1 MQAIRAACEKLN
13 TGSVLS
19 KYIKWNNEAKIHA
32 SYSPTR
38 MMSPFGCNK
47 NFVDSAVTEN
57 NGELDFR
64 ITINLFNNTAAE
76 ECQVGHYLY
85 VY

>member
-1 MQAIRAACEKLN
+1 MQAICVACEKLHPE
-13 TGSVLS
+13 SILS
-19 KYIKWNNEAKIHA
+19 KYMNWNNKAKINA

-38 MMSPFGCNK
+38 LMSPFGCNK

-57 NGELDFR
+57 NGDLDFR